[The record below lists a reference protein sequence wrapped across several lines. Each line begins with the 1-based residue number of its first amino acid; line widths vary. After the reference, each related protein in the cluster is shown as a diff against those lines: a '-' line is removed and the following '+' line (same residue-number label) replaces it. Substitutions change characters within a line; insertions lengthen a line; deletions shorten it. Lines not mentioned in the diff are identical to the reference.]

1 MKRRKVS
8 SGIPSLDRIIGGLR
22 IGDNVVWHMES
33 GTFMEVFTGG
43 FLKSSRKEG
52 HRVVLVTFNA
62 SPKTLLGRLGAVVN
76 HPDVTMV
83 DGFTWGKGE
92 GARLFAGYYES
103 LYPKLR
109 CKVEKVVDPHRLDV
123 FIEVINRIEEE
134 MPEGTRYLFD
144 SLTGMGQIWG
154 GEEKVITLF
163 TRQCPRLFELD
174 TIAYW
179 LLEKSAHSANF
190 RAQINHITQVAIE
203 LSLGESTPMLTVLK
217 AEGRESSGVLTPRS
231 FQVRRSRVEFLEE
244 RRKET
249 ELPIGPRIRAF
260 RLRKGM
266 SQVELARAIDVS
278 ASTISQ
284 VEGEQILLSL
294 PALVRVAR
302 ALDVTL
308 DALVS
313 PEGMDSRSPVCP
325 HHQRTL
331 IRLSPFGEDEI
342 VAYCLTHWSRMSELE
357 AYQIHIMPG
366 SQLQGH
372 FFLQKGEEVGFLLE
386 GEVRVRL
393 QGKEQRMV
401 AGDVIH
407 LIHEI
412 PDGWVNPEDAEAKFL
427 WVLHR

>member
-1 MKRRKVS
+1 MKPRKVS
-8 SGIPSLDRIIGGLR
+8 SGIVSLDRVIGGLR

-33 GTFMEVFTGG
+33 GTFMEVFTAG

-52 HRVVLVTFNA
+52 HRVVVVTFNA

-92 GARLFAGYYES
+92 GARLFADYYDS

-109 CKVEKVVDPHRLDV
+109 CSVERVTDPHRLEA

-134 MPEGTRYLFD
+134 MPEGTRYFFD

-179 LLEKSAHSANF
+179 ILEKSAHSASF
-190 RAQINHITQVAIE
+190 RAQINHITQVAID
-203 LSLGESTPMLTVLK
+203 LSVKDSIPILTVLK
-217 AEGRESSGVLTPRS
+217 AEGRDSSSILTPRS
-231 FQVRRSRVEFLEE
+231 FQVRRSRVEFVEE

-249 ELPIGPRIRAF
+249 EIPIGPRIRAF

-266 SQVELARAIDVS
+266 SQVELARAIEVS

-313 PEGMDSRSPVCP
+313 PDGLESRSPVCP
-325 HHQRTL
+325 SDQRTL
-331 IRLSPFGEDEI
+331 VRLSPFGEDQ
-342 VAYCLTHWSRMSELE
+342 VLAYCLTHWSQISDLE

-372 FFLQKGEEVGFLLE
+372 FFLHKGEEVGFLLE
-386 GEVRVRL
+386 GDVRVRL
-393 QGKEQRMV
+393 HGKDQRMM

-412 PDGWVNPEDAEAKFL
+412 PDGWTNPEDREAKFL
-427 WVLHR
+427 WVLRR